1 MAIAQM
7 NWGRLKYPVD
17 RPLLSKFMGELEEIY
32 SLAEQSPGFI
42 WRLDEKI
49 LQAQLV
55 VSGWGNRSSVT
66 VSVWETE
73 ADLRRF
79 TFDTVHGEYLDERLE
94 WYEVVEGPQ
103 LVMWTVDRN
112 EKPDFL
118 TALNRLEYLKT
129 NGSTEYAFGWH

>member
-17 RPLLSKFMGELEEIY
+17 HPLLSKFLGELEEVY
-32 SLAEQSPGFI
+32 GLAEQSPGFI
-42 WRLDEKI
+42 WRLDEET
-49 LQAQLV
+49 LQEQLV
-55 VSGWGNRSSVT
+55 VSGWDIRSSVT

-79 TFDTVHGEYLDERLE
+79 TFDTVHGKYLDKRLE

-118 TALNRLEYLKT
+118 TALNRLEYLK
-129 NGSTEYAFGWH
+129 NNDSTEYTFGWH